1 MKVVVVPPA
10 FAAQR
15 WDEVAKWLAPAF
27 EHSAGDYKLEH
38 AQVHVSSGHW
48 MLMAIEDAGGVQG
61 AAVVEFI
68 SRPASRVAFF
78 VAAGGQYV
86 STPDVLSQMKA
97 ICKQFGATHLECAA
111 RESAARLWRRLG
123 YAEKYRIMGMP
134 L

>member
-10 FAAQR
+10 FVAQR
-15 WDEVAKWLAPAF
+15 WGEVAEWLAPALEF
-27 EHSAGDYKLEH
+27 AGGDYKLEH
-38 AQVHVSSGHW
+38 VQLNVSSGHW
-48 MLMAIEDAGGVQG
+48 MLMAIEGAGGVQG

-68 SRPASRVAFF
+68 NRPASRVAFF

-111 RESAARLWRRLG
+111 RESAARLWRTLG
-123 YAEKYRIMGMP
+123 YAEKYRIMEMK